1 MSYSNE
7 QWRKAITKLLELTS
21 NNKISWEPTDLYS
34 GDVWSAVENSYV
46 AKKDDKAY
54 VVSEVNRKKYVDEE
68 EFYWASEYVFHV
80 YEKNSFRGYLKIATA
95 PDISS
100 VSSLFDAAQ
109 ANHAYTS
116 NALGG
121 LI

>member
-21 NNKISWEPTDLYS
+21 ENQVTWEPTDIYP
-34 GDVWSAVENSYV
+34 GDVWSTVQNSYV
-46 AKKDDKAY
+46 AKIKDKAY
-54 VVSEVNRKKYVDEE
+54 VISEVSRKQYTDEDN
-68 EFYWASEYVFHV
+68 FYWTSDYVLSI
-80 YEKNSFRGYLKIATA
+80 YEKKGFQGYLKLAVA
-95 PDISS
+95 PEISS

-109 ANHAYTS
+109 SNYAFNS
-116 NALGG
+116 NALGD